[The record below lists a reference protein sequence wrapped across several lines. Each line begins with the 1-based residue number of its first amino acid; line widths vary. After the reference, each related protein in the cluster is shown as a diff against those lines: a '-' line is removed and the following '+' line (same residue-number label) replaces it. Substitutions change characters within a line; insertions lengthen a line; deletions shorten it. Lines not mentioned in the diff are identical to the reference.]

1 MSRSCP
7 CGLWVAWLT
16 TVTVHYTVNALS
28 AGKLALFI
36 PPQMSSSPS
45 FHIVLHKTTA
55 LKLCLLAFVCHV
67 FGLFIS
73 FLLYL
78 ILFVSLRLS
87 EGLLSSFFPPPFC
100 LSRLS
105 RGGGGGVVYL
115 VIYAVRLSLSAFP
128 LSKSIQ
134 K

>member
-1 MSRSCP
+1 MCLIRADEPLVPVRS
-7 CGLWVAWLT
+7 LVAWLT

-67 FGLFIS
+67 FGLFI
-73 FLLYL
+73 
-78 ILFVSLRLS
+78 
-87 EGLLSSFFPPPFC
+87 
-100 LSRLS
+100 
-105 RGGGGGVVYL
+105 
-115 VIYAVRLSLSAFP
+115 
-128 LSKSIQ
+128 
-134 K
+134 